1 MDVKINRA
9 VLLKPDGTR
18 EVLRPKITVKDKE
31 AYRKELG
38 RLAGAIKVLLDTE
51 EVEEVQEKNN

>member
-1 MDVKINRA
+1 MNVKINRA

-38 RLAGAIKVLLDTE
+38 QLTGAEKVLLDTE
-51 EVEEVQEKNN
+51 EVEEVQGRNN

>member
-1 MDVKINRA
+1 MDVKINRV

-18 EVLRPKITVKDKE
+18 EVLKPKITVKDKE
-31 AYRKELG
+31 TYRKELG

-51 EVEEVQEKNN
+51 EVEEQRDEP

>member
-1 MDVKINRA
+1 MDVRINRA

-31 AYRKELG
+31 IYRKELR
-38 RLAGAIKVLLDTE
+38 RLTGATKVLLDTE
-51 EVEEVQEKNN
+51 EVEEQKDEP

>member
-18 EVLRPKITVKDKE
+18 EVLRPKITVKDVEK
-31 AYRKELG
+31 YRQEL
-38 RLAGAIKVLLDTE
+38 RVLTGALKVLLDTE
-51 EVEEVQEKNN
+51 EVENQKDEL

>member
-1 MDVKINRA
+1 MDIKINRA

-31 AYRKELG
+31 TYRKEL
-38 RLAGAIKVLLDTE
+38 RVLTGATKVLLDTE
-51 EVEEVQEKNN
+51 EVEEVQEQNH

>member
-31 AYRKELG
+31 TYRKELRG
-38 RLAGAIKVLLDTE
+38 LTGATKVLLDTE
-51 EVEEVQEKNN
+51 EVEEQRDEP

>member
-18 EVLRPKITVKDKE
+18 EVLRPKIAVKDKE
-31 AYRKELG
+31 MYREEL
-38 RLAGAIKVLLDTE
+38 RQLTGASKVLLDTE
-51 EVEEVQEKNN
+51 EVEEVQGQNN

>member
-31 AYRKELG
+31 IYREELG
-38 RLAGAIKVLLDTE
+38 RLAGATKVLLDTE
-51 EVEEVQEKNN
+51 EVEEQKDEP

>member
-18 EVLRPKITVKDKE
+18 EVLRPKITVKDIE
-31 AYRKELG
+31 IYRKELG
-38 RLAGAIKVLLDTE
+38 QLTGAIKVLLDTE
-51 EVEEVQEKNN
+51 EVEEQKDEP

>member
-1 MDVKINRA
+1 MDVKINRV

-51 EVEEVQEKNN
+51 EVEEQKDEP

>member
-1 MDVKINRA
+1 MDVRINRA

-31 AYRKELG
+31 TYRKELRG
-38 RLAGAIKVLLDTE
+38 LTGAIKILLDTE
-51 EVEEVQEKNN
+51 EVEEQKDEP